1 MASDTSSDTTPQA
14 KQVVFLF
21 MAATVVA
28 VVVFLCGVLVGRG
41 VPVKT
46 RGVSATA
53 DGRLAVDDLPPAT
66 LSTPSSEPSAAAA
79 ESADLT
85 YPETLSRVSPAPK
98 TLLEPPAGAE
108 AQPAVS
114 EPTGN
119 PLAEELPAAGEPPAT
134 VSPAAA
140 AATVESTR
148 ADETASAPPPE
159 PRVVRYYVQ
168 VVALEN
174 FESVER
180 VVAQLKTAGLPAFFV
195 PPDTDEP
202 RSLYKVQVGPYD
214 GLAAAERVKERLE
227 TEYQYGPYI
236 VQ

>member
-1 MASDTSSDTTPQA
+1 MASHTSSDTTPQA

-41 VPVKT
+41 VPART

-79 ESADLT
+79 ESAELT
-85 YPETLSRVSPAPK
+85 YPDTLSQVSSVSPKLLAP
-98 TLLEPPAGAE
+98 TAE
-108 AQPAVS
+108 AEAEPAAL

-134 VSPAAA
+134 AGPAAA

-159 PRVVRYYVQ
+159 PRVVQYYVQ
-168 VVALEN
+168 VLALES

-180 VVAQLKTAGLPAFFV
+180 VVAQLTTAGLPAFFV
-195 PPDTDEP
+195 PPDTYAP
-202 RSLYKVQVGPYD
+202 RSIFKVHVGPYD

-227 TEYQYGPYI
+227 TEYQYDPYI

>member
-1 MASDTSSDTTPQA
+1 MASNTSSDTTPQA

-41 VPVKT
+41 VPART

-66 LSTPSSEPSAAAA
+66 LSIPSSEPSAAAA
-79 ESADLT
+79 ESAELT
-85 YPETLSRVSPAPK
+85 YPDTLSQVSSVSPKLLAP
-98 TLLEPPAGAE
+98 TAEGEAEPAALD
-108 AQPAVS
+108 
-114 EPTGN
+114 PTGN
-119 PLAEELPAAGEPPAT
+119 PLAEEPPAAGEPPAT
-134 VSPAAA
+134 ASPAAA
-140 AATVESTR
+140 AATVEATR

-159 PRVVRYYVQ
+159 PRVVQYYVQ
-168 VVALEN
+168 VLALEN

-180 VVAQLKTAGLPAFFV
+180 AVAQLTTAGLPAFFV
-195 PPDTDEP
+195 PPDADAP
-202 RSLYKVQVGPYD
+202 LSIFKVQVGPYD

-227 TEYQYGPYI
+227 TEYQYDPYI